1 MSRRYIASPTPPKLS
16 EYKMNYPIGITEFA
30 DYSNRTFCRE
40 ELANGRWTILPTDR
54 FAIHYGWTDYNPFE
68 IIRVISDR
76 TIEIREMK
84 ATLDAN
90 WKPIFE
96 VGGFGGH
103 CTNSRE
109 QKWNIFSDESQP
121 IFRIRRSN
129 KRGRPWRDKHGLQYA
144 LSNKPRKYYDYNF

>member
-1 MSRRYIASPTPPKLS
+1 
-16 EYKMNYPIGITEFA
+16 MNYPMNTKWNFFSPFPTK
-30 DYSNRTFCRE
+30 D
-40 ELANGRWTILPTDR
+40 ELPNGRWTILPTDKY
-54 FAIHYGWTDYNPFE
+54 AIHYGWTDRNPFE
-68 IIRVISDR
+68 IIRVVSDR

-129 KRGRPWRDKHGLQYA
+129 KRGRPWRDKYGLQYA
-144 LSNKPRKYYDYNF
+144 LSDSPYKYYDYNF

>member
-1 MSRRYIASPTPPKLS
+1 
-16 EYKMNYPIGITEFA
+16 MNYPIGITEFA

-84 ATLDAN
+84 ATLSKH

-103 CTNSRE
+103 CVNTRDQEWDIEPLPNM
-109 QKWNIFSDESQP
+109 P

-129 KRGRPWRDKHGLQYA
+129 KRGKPWRDKYGLQYS
-144 LSNKPRKYYDYNF
+144 LSEYPYKYYDYNF

>member
-1 MSRRYIASPTPPKLS
+1 
-16 EYKMNYPIGITEFA
+16 MNYPMNTKNNFFSPSSTLGPNF
-30 DYSNRTFCRE
+30 
-40 ELANGRWTILPTDR
+40 GQRWTILPTDKY
-54 FAIHYGWTDYNPFE
+54 AIHCGWTDRNPFE
-68 IIRVISDR
+68 IIRVVSDK

-129 KRGRPWRDKHGLQYA
+129 KRGQPWRDKHGLQYS
-144 LSNKPRKYYDYNF
+144 LSDSPYKYYDYNF